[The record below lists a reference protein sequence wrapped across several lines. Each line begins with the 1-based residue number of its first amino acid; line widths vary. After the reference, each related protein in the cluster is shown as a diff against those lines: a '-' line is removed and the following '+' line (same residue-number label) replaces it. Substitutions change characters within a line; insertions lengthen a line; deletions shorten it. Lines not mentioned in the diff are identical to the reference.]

1 MMAAKDRCRSSA
13 WCVVIGIFD
22 LGEWSVVGGW
32 IREVDR
38 KWLFVEFAAVVVVG
52 LSAGGGSLGGR
63 RLFLSL
69 IG

>member
-22 LGEWSVVGGW
+22 LGRWSVVGGW

-38 KWLFVEFAAVVVVG
+38 KKWLFVEFAAVVVVG

-63 RLFLSL
+63 RLFLCL
-69 IG
+69 